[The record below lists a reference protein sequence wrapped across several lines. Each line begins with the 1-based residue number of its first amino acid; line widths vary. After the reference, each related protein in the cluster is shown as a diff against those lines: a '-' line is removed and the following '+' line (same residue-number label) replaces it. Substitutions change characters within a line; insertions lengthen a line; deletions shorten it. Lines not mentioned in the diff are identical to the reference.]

1 MFGRSHNLEFKLLL
15 ANSMLMSIVETI
27 RWRGIIHLYHLPL
40 YLTTCY
46 IHTIDKMHIHTI
58 NKMQKTTLREVGS
71 SHPPQLL
78 PNLVVDVALMESLLQ
93 RVKTLVAFDLR

>member
-1 MFGRSHNLEFKLLL
+1 
-15 ANSMLMSIVETI
+15 
-27 RWRGIIHLYHLPL
+27 
-40 YLTTCY
+40 
-46 IHTIDKMHIHTI
+46 MHIHTI